1 MGMILRIAS
10 SRIVGQGDIVGRSGY
25 FSLNLSANSVMRGRL
40 DARRTLKSLVADLR
54 LIFNERKDY
63 SFLDVFSLSNPNRLH
78 NSGSFLIRS
87 ISSLMMACASDLI
100 WS

>member
-54 LIFNERKDY
+54 LKRK
-63 SFLDVFSLSNPNRLH
+63 
-78 NSGSFLIRS
+78 NSSTAKSVINTYVLKYLCLQWGK
-87 ISSLMMACASDLI
+87 SD
-100 WS
+100 S